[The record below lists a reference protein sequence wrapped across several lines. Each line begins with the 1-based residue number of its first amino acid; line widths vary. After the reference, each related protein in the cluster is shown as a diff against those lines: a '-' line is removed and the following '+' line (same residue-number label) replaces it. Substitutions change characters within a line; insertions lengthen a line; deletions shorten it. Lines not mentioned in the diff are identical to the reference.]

1 MAYINIINKFIYI
14 VHWMNNLNIFIYNI
28 FKNIFIYIFLIR
40 YLNILYLKELIN
52 KLNLYYFFNLFK

>member
-28 FKNIFIYIFLIR
+28 FKNIFIYIF
-40 YLNILYLKELIN
+40 K
-52 KLNLYYFFNLFK
+52 YFMVKRII